1 MSEKISRRRF
11 ISSAALAGV
20 AAGLGFYAGEVSVK
34 NHFDTIIKGGSI
46 FTGDG
51 KAPFIGDIGIKN
63 GVIAAIGNN
72 LGESA
77 YNIIPAEGLVVS
89 PGFIDI
95 HSHTDTNLLQCPQ
108 GDSKFYQGVTTDI
121 GGNCGDSPFP
131 YSDKYYLSKKDSM
144 RYGYPF
150 WQDID
155 GFYDALRKNKM
166 GINYGSYVGQG
177 QLRSSVVGDNAVAP
191 TSEQMAKM
199 KQILAKEMEA
209 GCIGIS
215 MGLEYAPGSYA
226 SDEELT
232 ELCKVVAEYDGLFAI
247 HMRNEDDRVE
257 EAITEAIAIAR
268 NAGVRLQI
276 SHLKA
281 QNAANWHKAPSMLR
295 IIDDA
300 RNSGL
305 DVAFDRYP
313 YVAFNTG
320 LTSFIPL
327 SDRQGSNQDVL
338 ARLENTAKAKEIGKY
353 AISRIKRLG
362 GPQNVVLTGLT
373 LPDYI
378 GFNGKNVEECCRAT
392 GMETWDFIRKVL
404 IDEKLRTDIIGF
416 AMNED
421 NVKMFLSHPL
431 GMPCSDGSVYSPVG
445 PLSEGMPHPRC
456 YGSFPRFIEI
466 GRASCRERV

>member
-1 MSEKISRRRF
+1 
-11 ISSAALAGV
+11 
-20 AAGLGFYAGEVSVK
+20 
-34 NHFDTIIKGGSI
+34 
-46 FTGDG
+46 
-51 KAPFIGDIGIKN
+51 
-63 GVIAAIGNN
+63 
-72 LGESA
+72 
-77 YNIIPAEGLVVS
+77 
-89 PGFIDI
+89 
-95 HSHTDTNLLQCPQ
+95 
-108 GDSKFYQGVTTDI
+108 
-121 GGNCGDSPFP
+121 
-131 YSDKYYLSKKDSM
+131 M

-421 NVKMFLSHPL
+421 NVKMFR
-431 GMPCSDGSVYSPVG
+431 
-445 PLSEGMPHPRC
+445 SEGAH
-456 YGSFPRFIEI
+456 
-466 GRASCRERV
+466 V